1 MASKPLKLA
10 SKAGGLLVAFS
21 LLAAYGILKF
31 ATQKM
36 GPLSIAKAQDLST
49 IVLDRQGELL
59 RAFTTKAERWRLP
72 IDPGKVD
79 PIYLKLLLAYEDKRF
94 YSHRGVDILA
104 SLRAA
109 KQLLFNGRIISG
121 ASTLTMQVARLL
133 EPRDK
138 RTLAAK
144 FRQTMR
150 ALELERRFSKRE
162 ILSLYLR
169 LAPFGGNLEG
179 VRAASLA
186 YFGREP
192 RHLSLAESALLVA
205 LPQSPEMRRP
215 DRRHKRAQKARDR
228 VLMRAAKSGVISMA
242 EARRAMLDPV
252 PTKRQSFPKL
262 APHLAQSEKNAFP
275 AKSVHRL
282 TIDKGLQQRLQAL
295 ALTHATRLGDKHSV
309 AILAIDHKSGEIR
322 GYVGSPDF
330 LEDRFHGPIDMI
342 KAVRSPGSSL
352 KPFIYGLA
360 FEEGLAHPQ
369 TLIDDVPTRFGHYK
383 PKNFDDSWNGTLSV
397 AKAL

>member
-1 MASKPLKLA
+1 MASKSLKLV
-10 SKAGGLLVAFS
+10 SLMGGLTLALS
-21 LLAAYGILKF
+21 LLATFVTIKI

-36 GPLSIAKAQDLST
+36 GPLSFAKSDDLST
-49 IVLDRQGELL
+49 IVLDRRGELL
-59 RAFTTKAERWRLP
+59 RAFTTKSDRWRLP
-72 IDPGKVD
+72 VNPDKVD
-79 PIYLKLLLAYEDKRF
+79 QTYLKLLLNYEDKRF
-94 YSHRGVDILA
+94 YSHQGVDVLA
-104 SLRAA
+104 SLRAL
-109 KQLLFNGRIISG
+109 KQLATNGRIISG

-144 FRQTMR
+144 FRQTVR
-150 ALELERRFSKRE
+150 AIELERQFTKRQ

-192 RHLSLAESALLVA
+192 RHLSLSEAALLVA

-215 DRRHKRAQKARDR
+215 DRRHKRAQKARNR
-228 VLMRAAKSGVISMA
+228 VLMRAANSGVISLVA
-242 EARRAMLDPV
+242 AKRAMLDPV
-252 PTKRQSFPKL
+252 PQKRKSFPKL
-262 APHLAQSEKNAFP
+262 APHLAQSEKSSFP
-275 AKSVHRL
+275 AKSIHRL

-295 ALTHATRLGDKHSV
+295 ALTHATRLGDKHSL
-309 AILAIDHKSGEIR
+309 AILAIDHASGEIR
-322 GYVGSPDF
+322 GYVGSPNF
-330 LEDRFHGPIDMI
+330 LEERFHGPIDMI

-360 FEEGLAHPQ
+360 FEEGTGPSANL
-369 TLIDDVPTRFGHYK
+369 D
-383 PKNFDDSWNGTLSV
+383 
-397 AKAL
+397 